1 MGDGDSLELLIV
13 DDDRDT
19 RENLRDILEL
29 DGYRVGEAA
38 TIAEALDRLG
48 RARYSTI
55 LLDRKLP
62 DGTADDLLPRLKQL
76 FPPVDV
82 LILTGYND
90 VEGAISALRFGA
102 ADYLLKPINSEELSA
117 RLARLAER
125 RRAEDEL
132 RKRSLILQSV
142 LKHVA
147 DAAIVADRH
156 GRVLLHSPA
165 VERLV
170 GPVRPGARPEEWPT
184 HGRLYHTDMVTPYAL
199 EELPLSQALR
209 GEEVVDEEIFVRPS
223 ASHPGR
229 WVSASASPLR
239 EGDGLQ
245 GAVVNYRDIT
255 ERRLAADELRR
266 QRDLAAGLIAA
277 APSLVILL
285 DPQGRITLFN
295 RFAEEL
301 SGYSAAEVQGWDFF
315 TRLLRERDRE
325 RITRVFHDTLGNRDT
340 SGTINAILTRDGRER
355 EVRWFN
361 RLFRD
366 AEGRI
371 TGVLA
376 IGQDITDLK
385 EAQERALRA
394 ERLAAIGE
402 MVAGLAHE
410 SRNALQRGQA
420 CLEMLTLEV
429 RDRPRATDLVSRIQH
444 AQDDLVRLYEEVRD
458 FAAPIVLRPSMCE
471 LSDAWRTAWR
481 DLEPA
486 HRGRDSVLRER
497 IDGDEIKCQIDR
509 FRMIQVFRNILENAL
524 SACSDPVEITVTC
537 RPASLD
543 GQDAL
548 RVSVSDNGPGLSPE
562 QRAQAFD
569 AFYTTKIK
577 GTGLGLAI
585 CRRIIEA
592 HSGRI
597 LLTDRP
603 GRGAEFVI
611 LLPRGNP

>member
-1 MGDGDSLELLIV
+1 MGDGGSLEILIV

-29 DGYRVGEAA
+29 DGYRIDEAA
-38 TIAEALDRLG
+38 TIAEARDRLSQ
-48 RARYSTI
+48 ASYSTI

-102 ADYLLKPINSEELSA
+102 ADYLLKPINPEELSA
-117 RLARLAER
+117 QLARLAER
-125 RRAEDEL
+125 RRAEDQL

-142 LKHVA
+142 MKHLA
-147 DAAIVADRH
+147 DGAIVADRH
-156 GRVLLHSPA
+156 GRVLLHNPA

-170 GPVRPGARPEEWPT
+170 GPVPPGARPEEWPT
-184 HGRLYHTDMVTPYAL
+184 HGRLYHTDTVTPYAL
-199 EELPLSQALR
+199 EELPLSRALR
-209 GEEVVDEEIFVRPS
+209 GDEVVDEEIYVRPS

-239 EGDGLQ
+239 EGDGPQ
-245 GAVVNYRDIT
+245 GAVVIYRDIT

-266 QRDLAAGLIAA
+266 QRDLAEGLIVA

-285 DPQGRITLFN
+285 DPQGRIMLFN

-301 SGYSAAEVQGWDFF
+301 SGYSAAEVRGSDFF
-315 TRLLRERDRE
+315 TRLLPERDRK
-325 RITRVFHDTLGNRDT
+325 RITRVFHDTLENLDT

-355 EVRWFN
+355 KVRWFN
-361 RLFRD
+361 RILGD

-376 IGQDITDLK
+376 MGQDITDLK
-385 EAQERALRA
+385 EAQDRALRA

-420 CLEMLTLEV
+420 CLEMLAIEV
-429 RDRPRATDLVSRIQH
+429 RDRPRATDLVSRIQR

-458 FAAPIVLRPSMCE
+458 FAAPIALRLLTCD
-471 LSDAWRTAWR
+471 LSEAWRTAWR
-481 DLEPA
+481 DIEPA
-486 HRGRDSVLRER
+486 HRGRNAVLRER
-497 IDGDEIKCQIDR
+497 IDIQDLECRIDL
-509 FRMIQVFRNILENAL
+509 FRMIQVFRNVLENAL
-524 SACSDPVEITVTC
+524 AACPDPVEITIAC
-537 RPASLD
+537 QSGRLG
-543 GQDAL
+543 GQDGL
-548 RVSVSDNGPGLSPE
+548 RISISDNGPGLSPE
-562 QRAQAFD
+562 QRIRAFD
-569 AFYTTKIK
+569 AFYTTKTK

-585 CRRIIEA
+585 CRRIVES

-597 LLTDRP
+597 HLADRP

>member
-1 MGDGDSLELLIV
+1 MGDSDSLKLLIV

-29 DGYRVGEAA
+29 DGYRIDEAA
-38 TIAEALDRLG
+38 TIAEARDRVDK
-48 RARYSTI
+48 ARYVAI

-76 FPPVDV
+76 SPSPDV

-102 ADYLLKPINSEELSA
+102 ADYLLKPINPEELSA
-117 RLARLAER
+117 RIARLAER

-132 RKRSLILQSV
+132 RKRSFILQSV
-142 LKHVA
+142 LTHVV
-147 DAAIVADRH
+147 DAAIVTDRH
-156 GRVLLHSPA
+156 GRILLHSPA
-165 VERLV
+165 VERLI
-170 GPVRPGARPEEWPT
+170 GPVRPGAPPEEWPT
-184 HGRLYHTDMVTPYAL
+184 HGRFYRTDMATPYAL
-199 EELPLSQALR
+199 DDLPLSRALR
-209 GEEVVDEEIFVRPS
+209 GEEVVDEEIFVRPPPD
-223 ASHPGR
+223 HGGR

-239 EGDGLQ
+239 DAEGLQ
-245 GAVVNYRDIT
+245 GAVVLYRDIT
-255 ERRLAADELRR
+255 ERRLAADDLRR

-285 DPQGRITLFN
+285 DPRGRITLFN

-301 SGYSAAEVQGWDFF
+301 SGYSAAEVQGRDFF
-315 TRLLRERDRE
+315 TRLLPARDRE
-325 RITRVFHDTLGNRDT
+325 RITRVFRDTLEGRDT
-340 SGTINAILTRDGRER
+340 SGTINPILTRDGRER
-355 EVRWFN
+355 EVRWSN
-361 RLFRD
+361 RLLRD
-366 AEGRI
+366 ADGRI
-371 TGVLA
+371 TGVVA
-376 IGQDITDLK
+376 IGQDITDLR
-385 EAQERALRA
+385 EAQERVLRS

-420 CLEMLTLEV
+420 CLEMLSIEV
-429 RDRPRATDLVSRIQH
+429 RDRPRATDLVARIQC

-458 FAAPIVLRPSMCE
+458 FASPIILQPGACDLGE
-471 LSDAWRTAWR
+471 AWRTAWR
-481 DLEPA
+481 DLEPT
-486 HRGRDSVLRER
+486 RLGRNAVLRER
-497 IDGDEIKCQIDR
+497 IDADDLKSRADP
-509 FRMIQVFRNILENAL
+509 FRIVQVFRNLLENAL
-524 SACSDPVEITVTC
+524 AACPDPLEITVAC
-537 RPASLD
+537 RPGRLD
-543 GQDAL
+543 GRDAL
-548 RVSVSDNGPGLSPE
+548 RVCVSDNGPGLSPE
-562 QRAQAFD
+562 QRARAFD
-569 AFYTTKIK
+569 AFYTTKTK

-597 LLTDRP
+597 ELADRP

>member
-1 MGDGDSLELLIV
+1 MNLLIV

-19 RENLRDILEL
+19 RKNLRDILEL
-29 DGYRVGEAA
+29 DGYRIDEAA
-38 TIAEALDRLG
+38 TVAEALERV
-48 RARYSTI
+48 ARVPYSAI

-76 FPPVDV
+76 SPSSDV
-82 LILTGYND
+82 LILTGFSD

-102 ADYLLKPINSEELSA
+102 ADYLLKPINPEELSA
-117 RLARLAER
+117 RLARLAAR

-147 DAAIVADRH
+147 DAAIVTDRH
-156 GRVLLHSPA
+156 GRILLYSTA

-170 GPVRPGARPEEWPT
+170 GPIRLGAPPDEWPT
-184 HGRLYHTDMVTPYAL
+184 HGRFFRADMVTPYAL
-199 EELPLSQALR
+199 QELPLSRALR
-209 GEEVVDEEIFVRPS
+209 GEEVVDEEVFVRPS
-223 ASHPGR
+223 VDDPGR

-239 EGDGLQ
+239 DADGLQ
-245 GAVVNYRDIT
+245 GAVVIYHDVT
-255 ERRLAADELRR
+255 ERRIAANELRR

-277 APSLVILL
+277 APSLVLLL
-285 DPQGRITLFN
+285 DPRGRITLFN
-295 RFAEEL
+295 HFAEEL

-315 TRLLRERDRE
+315 TRLLPERFRDR
-325 RITRVFHDTLGNRDT
+325 IATVFRDTLEGMDT
-340 SGTINAILTRDGRER
+340 SGTINPILTRDGRER
-355 EVRWFN
+355 EIRWFN
-361 RLFRD
+361 GLLRD
-366 AEGRI
+366 ADGRI
-371 TGVLA
+371 TGILA

-385 EAQERALRA
+385 EAQERALRS

-420 CLEMLTLEV
+420 CLEMLAIEV
-429 RDRPRATDLVSRIQH
+429 RDRPRATDLVARIQH
-444 AQDDLVRLYEEVRD
+444 AQDDLIRLYEEVRD
-458 FAAPIVLRPSMCE
+458 FAAPIALRPLTCNLRE
-471 LSDAWRTAWR
+471 AWRTAWR
-481 DLEPA
+481 DLEPT
-486 HRGRDSVLRER
+486 RRDQDAVLRER
-497 IDGDEIKCQIDR
+497 IDVDDLECRIDP
-509 FRMIQVFRNILENAL
+509 FRMIQVFRNLMENAL
-524 SACSDPVEITVTC
+524 TACPDPVQITIACS
-537 RPASLD
+537 PASLD
-543 GQDAL
+543 GRDAL
-548 RVSVSDNGPGLSPE
+548 RISVSDTGPGLSPD
-562 QRAQAFD
+562 QRARAFD

-597 LLTDRP
+597 ELADRP
-603 GRGAEFVI
+603 DQGAEFVI